1 MQCLLKY
8 NYGFTLTSHNGMIK
22 QSPTLENVRKKV
34 KELIIRKCNNGVD
47 ILITVEDMSKLS
59 VYGV

>member
-1 MQCLLKY
+1 
-8 NYGFTLTSHNGMIK
+8 MIK
-22 QSPTLENVRKKV
+22 QSPTLENVRNKV

>member
-1 MQCLLKY
+1 
-8 NYGFTLTSHNGMIK
+8 MIK